1 VKSARKKWDLYGGSE
16 CAPALH
22 RGSDARVIMSLD
34 AAALIRLWKEKCGEV
49 EPMDLRDNLV
59 LQLGIVTEALNRSWY
74 EPTTGRSVTDSKRS
88 VQHPVNRWTAGAD
101 RLPGYGDEASL
112 WQASTRCAFSE
123 EGAAEKLM
131 AQLQHNIWVTNARS
145 AALSIITGGGKWI
158 EMTVPAEEQVDA
170 GQNENATLQIR

>member
-1 VKSARKKWDLYGGSE
+1 MA
-16 CAPALH
+16 AANALN
-22 RGSDARVIMSLD
+22 RRLFIGGSDARVIMSLD

-112 WQASTRCAFSE
+112 WQASTRCAFSDE
-123 EGAAEKLM
+123 AAAEKHM
-131 AQLQHNIWVTNARS
+131 AQLQHNMWVTNAGGRS
-145 AALSIITGGGKWI
+145 SRSSPEGANGSK
-158 EMTVPAEEQVDA
+158 
-170 GQNENATLQIR
+170 